1 MERLTFAISAGK
13 VEGRTLSGIAHVY
26 GSVTVD
32 GRKHSFAPGAFAKS
46 IAEGA
51 VTAYWGHETP
61 LRLGSQKA
69 GTLRLSDGP
78 SALQMAIDLPDTTYA
93 NDIKALVAAGE
104 ELGMSFE
111 VYPNKTP
118 SKSKGVSVFSDV
130 RLAKINL
137 VDTPAFEGTSV
148 VLNSAQE
155 QETSRAQLLR
165 IRARLHANDRGIPSP
180 SGN

>member
-1 MERLTFAISAGK
+1 MERLTFAVTGGRIEGK
-13 VEGRTLSGIAHVY
+13 TLSGVAHVY

-46 IAEGA
+46 IAEGS
-51 VTAYWGHETP
+51 VMAYWGHETP
-61 LRLGSQKA
+61 LRLASQRA

-78 SALQMAIDLPDTTYA
+78 TALQVAMDLPDTTYA
-93 NDIKALVAAGE
+93 QDIKALIAAGE
-104 ELGMSFE
+104 EVGMSFE
-111 VYPNKTP
+111 VYPNKP
-118 SKSKGVSVFSDV
+118 PLKSKGVSIFSDV

-137 VDTPAFEGTSV
+137 VDFPAFEGTSV

-155 QETSRAQLLR
+155 LETSRAQLLR
-165 IRARLHANDRGIPSP
+165 IRARLHANDRGIPST